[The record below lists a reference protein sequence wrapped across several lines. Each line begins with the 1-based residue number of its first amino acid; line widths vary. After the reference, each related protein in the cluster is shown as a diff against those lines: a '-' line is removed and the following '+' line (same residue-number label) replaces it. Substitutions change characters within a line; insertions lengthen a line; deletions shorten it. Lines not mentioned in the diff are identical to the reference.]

1 MRGTDEKLCRIC
13 NRRTNYNEPLNLKE
27 LNDTDLILKYNIK
40 IASFN
45 ENLCSSSHTQFFT
58 CFTSIFFFLL
68 GRKQKIWDRAAHD
81 SHSIRSEVEAD
92 VLATYNASLTCNT
105 KLYLQK
111 AIS

>member
-1 MRGTDEKLCRIC
+1 MKISA
-13 NRRTNYNEPLNLKE
+13 PLVIPNSLPVS
-27 LNDTDLILKYNIK
+27 LQI
-40 IASFN
+40 
-45 ENLCSSSHTQFFT
+45 
-58 CFTSIFFFLL
+58 FFLL